1 MMDIKKLNGV
11 ISESILKEI
20 KNIINENE
28 ELKERIE
35 ELESE
40 LSYEK
45 GKVEELESEVS
56 YEEGK
61 VGELESEVEC
71 NVSTI
76 EELKEEVSCKDFA
89 IEELVLYRQDIEAKT
104 KTISSLLS
112 DYTDNIRDDNNNL
125 IRVIDAVYEIMR
137 HYRDLVKSQEW
148 VILEDLKV
156 SNPPSD
162 LSEYGYYV
170 HKKYVYKDTE
180 FMVTPGHGESEPWDV
195 FEREEKSFKKI
206 GRLRYENGIITII

>member
-1 MMDIKKLNGV
+1 MMDIKKLDGV
-11 ISESILKEI
+11 ISESILAKI

-40 LSYEK
+40 VSYEK
-45 GKVEELESEVS
+45 GKVEELHSDVS

-61 VGELESEVEC
+61 VEELESEVEC

-76 EELKEEVSCKDFA
+76 KELKEEVSCKDFT
-89 IEELVLYRQDIEAKT
+89 IEELVLYREDIEAKT
-104 KTISSLLS
+104 KTISSILS

-125 IRVIDAVYEIMR
+125 IRVIDAVYEITR

-170 HKKYVYKDTE
+170 HNEKYVYKDTE
-180 FMVTPGHGESEPWDV
+180 FMVHPGEDEEPWDV

-206 GRLRYENGIITII
+206 GRLRYENGNITII